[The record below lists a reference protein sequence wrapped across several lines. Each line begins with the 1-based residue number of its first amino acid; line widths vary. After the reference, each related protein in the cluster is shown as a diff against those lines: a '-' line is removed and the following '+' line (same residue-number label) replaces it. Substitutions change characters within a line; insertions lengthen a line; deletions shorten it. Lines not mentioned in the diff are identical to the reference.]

1 MKTITTSE
9 AIQMLP
15 ELLELSEGVRLGQ
28 LFAMIGFLGEDEF
41 GMSLWDIED
50 EDLLS
55 ALKKLR
61 RDLLNRVDV
70 PAPARVA

>member
-1 MKTITTSE
+1 MKTSQSE
-9 AIQMLP
+9 AVQMLP

-41 GMSLWDIED
+41 GMNLWDIED

-55 ALKKLR
+55 AFKKLR
-61 RDLLNRVDV
+61 RDLLNRIEL
-70 PAPARVA
+70 PAPSRVA